1 MKLGAREIV
10 VLNLMLALLGA
21 SWWFG
26 FKQVDERKQQFREE
40 MALKQRELGELKE
53 ATADVEDLGRR
64 VDELQQA
71 IDFFEG
77 KLPREKEVDKILRDV
92 WRAAERNRLE
102 IGKFETLKV
111 RRDSHYSEQPIKLEL
126 AGDFEGFYAYLL
138 ELESLKRITRVTGMT
153 LTKLEQRN
161 GAMEAEMVL
170 SIFFEPSG
178 SSAAQ
183 PALAAAN

>member
-10 VLNLMLALLGA
+10 LLNLMVGLLGA

-26 FKQVDERKQQFREE
+26 FKQVDERKEQFHRE
-40 MALKQRELGELKE
+40 MAAKQRELAELRE

-92 WRAAERNRLE
+92 WKAAEKNRLE
-102 IGKFETLKV
+102 IKEFQTMKV
-111 RRDSHYSEQPIKLEL
+111 RRDSHYSEQPIKLQL
-126 AGDFEGFYAYLL
+126 AGDFDGFYAYLL
-138 ELESLKRITRVTGMT
+138 ELESLKRITRVTGMN
-153 LTKLEQRN
+153 LSKMEERN

-170 SIFFEPSG
+170 SIFFEPTLIGGG
-178 SSAAQ
+178 SQAVAT
-183 PALAAAN
+183 AR